1 MKASLIFFLL
11 ACTSVYAMSDEDVT
25 ELQIDVTSRPSSCD
39 IETRKGDKIKVHYRG
54 MFADGTV
61 FDSSFERG
69 VPFEFQLGAG
79 KVIKGWDQGLLGMCV
94 GEKRKLTIPSKLGYG
109 PHGVPPTIPGGVTL
123 VFDTELV
130 AINGKPSSGGNS
142 VKEESD
148 DL

>member
-11 ACTSVYAMSDEDVT
+11 ACTSVYAMSAEDVT
-25 ELQIDVTSRPSSCD
+25 KLQIDVTSRPSSCD
-39 IETRKGDKIKVHYRG
+39 IKTHKGDKIKVHYRG

-69 VPFEFQLGAG
+69 VPFEFELGAG

-109 PHGVPPTIPGGVTL
+109 PKGVPPTIPGNPNITL
-123 VFDTELV
+123 KLIYLHQFFTVLV
-130 AINGKPSSGGNS
+130 RRCSQKRTNK
-142 VKEESD
+142 D
-148 DL
+148 